1 MSDTLL
7 SLILVGTL
15 IASLA
20 LGVWVSMALFITGL
34 IGMVLF
40 SNAPL
45 GSVLA
50 TNLWTSSSEW
60 SLAAL
65 PLFIWMGEILLR
77 SRVSR
82 DLFEGLSPWLR
93 SLPGGLAHTGIMA
106 SGIFAAV
113 SGSSA
118 ATCATVAK
126 VALPELQKRG
136 YDEKLVLGAIAG
148 SGTLGLMIPPSIIL
162 IVYGV
167 AAEQSIA
174 RLFMAGVLPG
184 LLIVALYMGYIS
196 LWSMLNPSKVPA
208 KDPALPFIT
217 KLRRSGSL
225 IPITLL
231 IGGVIGSIYLGW
243 ASPTDSAAVGVVLS
257 LLLSWWF
264 GDLSWASFKD
274 SAIAATMSSA
284 MIAFIMAG
292 AAFLTLSMGYS
303 GLPARI
309 AAWIGGMGLSNGTL
323 IFALAIFFVGLG
335 CFLDGVSIVVLTTAV
350 LLPTILQAGIDPI
363 WFGIFL
369 VMVVEM
375 GQLTPPVGLNL
386 FVLQG
391 MTGRDLWWLS
401 KAALPF
407 FLLLILALILITV
420 MPQIVSVL
428 PSLMYDL

>member
-1 MSDTLL
+1 M
-7 SLILVGTL
+7 
-15 IASLA
+15 
-20 LGVWVSMALFITGL
+20 
-34 IGMVLF
+34 
-40 SNAPL
+40 
-45 GSVLA
+45 
-50 TNLWTSSSEW
+50 
-60 SLAAL
+60 
-65 PLFIWMGEILLR
+65 
-77 SRVSR
+77 
-82 DLFEGLSPWLR
+82 
-93 SLPGGLAHTGIMA
+93 
-106 SGIFAAV
+106 
-113 SGSSA
+113 
-118 ATCATVAK
+118 
-126 VALPELQKRG
+126 
-136 YDEKLVLGAIAG
+136 
-148 SGTLGLMIPPSIIL
+148 
-162 IVYGV
+162 
-167 AAEQSIA
+167 
-174 RLFMAGVLPG
+174 
-184 LLIVALYMGYIS
+184 
-196 LWSMLNPSKVPA
+196 
-208 KDPALPFIT
+208 
-217 KLRRSGSL
+217 
-225 IPITLL
+225 
-231 IGGVIGSIYLGW
+231 
-243 ASPTDSAAVGVVLS
+243 LS